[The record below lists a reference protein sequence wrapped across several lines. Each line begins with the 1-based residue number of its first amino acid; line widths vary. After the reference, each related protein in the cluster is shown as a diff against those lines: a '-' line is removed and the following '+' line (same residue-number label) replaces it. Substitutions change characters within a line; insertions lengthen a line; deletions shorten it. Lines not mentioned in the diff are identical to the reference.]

1 MKNNMRFCRSTM
13 ALIGI
18 GLTMAG
24 IAVTSRSVK
33 AADFLYI
40 GDGYDNTVKRF
51 DANTGANTPFVPSSS
66 GGLDGPRGLMFI
78 PQQHTLV
85 VANQNVDQNFAGEI
99 LAYNGT
105 SGMFLKA
112 LVPHTNPDSPFAPRG
127 IVARGILFVAS
138 FEHGAVDQE
147 NDDGSIH
154 HTHRAFPEKI

>member
-66 GGLDGPRGLMFI
+66 GGLDGPRGLI
-78 PQQHTLV
+78 HPPTTHTC
-85 VANQNVDQNFAGEI
+85 GR
-99 LAYNGT
+99 
-105 SGMFLKA
+105 SGSRK
-112 LVPHTNPDSPFAPRG
+112 R
-127 IVARGILFVAS
+127 
-138 FEHGAVDQE
+138 
-147 NDDGSIH
+147 
-154 HTHRAFPEKI
+154 

>member
-1 MKNNMRFCRSTM
+1 MKNNYEILSKHN
-13 ALIGI
+13 

-24 IAVTSRSVK
+24 IAVISRSVK

-66 GGLDGPRGLMFI
+66 GGLDGPRGLIFI

-85 VANQNVDQNFAGEI
+85 V
-99 LAYNGT
+99 
-105 SGMFLKA
+105 
-112 LVPHTNPDSPFAPRG
+112 
-127 IVARGILFVAS
+127 
-138 FEHGAVDQE
+138 AVDQE